1 MPGSCVCLFGAWLF
15 CCHLFGLLVVALFM
29 YRVLFL
35 NNCCLE
41 SIINSDLSLTPLW
54 AVTASL
60 VHLGLILVLRAH
72 RVVIYHVRLSPL
84 SLRHVLMIGRWDF
97 LLNTRSSH
105 LSVIIDVLASLSYPC
120 AVERPRSLL
129 WLATA
134 RLLVTIGHVAL
145 IPAVVVLTDVTHL
158 ALVSNHC
165 GRGVCSFHFG
175 LLSSDFPNWAGVVFA
190 KIDAIFI
197 AVSLVLRGKI
207 AMIHIVSNCIQLPH
221 IVLHSSVILG
231 LNSLRLLL
239 DWIYSLRSHRPD
251 WQLGQIATPISDPT
265 DTHVSLPSIILALL
279 RLNAHGIRR
288 GEAAPRPRSHRCTI
302 CQWNAVAVV
311 DRPDLASLVE
321 DHLRLYSLLLVH
333 IL

>member
-1 MPGSCVCLFGAWLF
+1 M
-15 CCHLFGLLVVALFM
+15 
-29 YRVLFL
+29 
-35 NNCCLE
+35 
-41 SIINSDLSLTPLW
+41 
-54 AVTASL
+54 TASL

-72 RVVIYHVRLSPL
+72 RVVIYHVWLRPL

-175 LLSSDFPNWAGVVFA
+175 LFSSDFPN
-190 KIDAIFI
+190 
-197 AVSLVLRGKI
+197 
-207 AMIHIVSNCIQLPH
+207 
-221 IVLHSSVILG
+221 
-231 LNSLRLLL
+231 
-239 DWIYSLRSHRPD
+239 
-251 WQLGQIATPISDPT
+251 
-265 DTHVSLPSIILALL
+265 
-279 RLNAHGIRR
+279 
-288 GEAAPRPRSHRCTI
+288 
-302 CQWNAVAVV
+302 
-311 DRPDLASLVE
+311 
-321 DHLRLYSLLLVH
+321 
-333 IL
+333 